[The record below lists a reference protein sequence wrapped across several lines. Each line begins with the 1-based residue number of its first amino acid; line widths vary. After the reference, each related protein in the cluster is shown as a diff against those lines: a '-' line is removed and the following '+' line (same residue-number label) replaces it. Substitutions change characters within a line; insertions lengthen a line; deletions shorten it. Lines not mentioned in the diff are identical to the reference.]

1 MTRDVC
7 SKLKAPKPAGLYSKF
22 FPSLQGFGTKM
33 SASSPNT
40 GIFLTDTPK
49 QIEKKIKSAVSGGRA
64 TK

>member
-7 SKLKAPKPAGLYSKF
+7 GRLKAPKPAGLYSKF
-22 FPSLQGFGTKM
+22 FPSLKGFATKM
-33 SASSPNT
+33 SASNPIT

-49 QIEKKIKSAVSGGRA
+49 QIEKKIKAAVSGGRD